1 MKAEKKVVRVE
12 IAETFEAVSWEEPEL
27 IQLESC
33 GSCGNNSGS

>member
-1 MKAEKKVVRVE
+1 MDKKEILEVE
-12 IAETFEAVSWEEPEL
+12 VSEAPPAIAWEEPEL